1 MPLQLQVKLLRALQE
16 REIEPLGS
24 DKPIKVDVRIIT
36 ATNVDLEKRVA
47 EGTFRA
53 DLYYRLNVL
62 SIALPPLRHCLSDLE
77 AISTRLLDDV
87 VISGAYPN
95 ARITPSGLVAL
106 AHYSWPGNGRELRN
120 ILERALI
127 LSDSGRLTGD
137 DFAHI
142 LPVGTATRIPAQAS
156 PSNAV
161 VPYAEAELAFEKQ
174 TLEQALDVA
183 HGQITEA
190 AKMLRISRA
199 TFYKKLAKFG
209 LSATPQ
215 T

>member
-1 MPLQLQVKLLRALQE
+1 
-16 REIEPLGS
+16 
-24 DKPIKVDVRIIT
+24 
-36 ATNVDLEKRVA
+36 
-47 EGTFRA
+47 
-53 DLYYRLNVL
+53 
-62 SIALPPLRHCLSDLE
+62 
-77 AISTRLLDDV
+77 
-87 VISGAYPN
+87 
-95 ARITPSGLVAL
+95 
-106 AHYSWPGNGRELRN
+106 
-120 ILERALI
+120 
-127 LSDSGRLTGD
+127 
-137 DFAHI
+137 
-142 LPVGTATRIPAQAS
+142 
-156 PSNAV
+156 